1 MAEYNNTNGA
11 GSGQPL
17 KDFGL
22 NSNVSEKLDF
32 KFGKDLA
39 QTIKGAWG
47 GVTSYYWLRNTRF
60 LKNRRIANGRMNM
73 QAFVDQLQMNS
84 KTNYVNINWSA
95 IKLANKIISSAVN
108 KWADRPEKIVVTAQD
123 LQSRQDRQDAADQAE
138 FVMDNKAMLD
148 ELESESGVPM
158 VPEGQFV
165 ANDKDELD
173 EWVSEFNR
181 TPEEIKYELGTNYIL
196 QANGWFDTLKRK
208 ILQDSAEV
216 GLLAT
221 EVYMNRQG
229 EVIVEWV
236 RPENTF
242 YSYSEFDDFRDTTYR
257 GRIKSVKIGEL
268 KKYAQENGGR
278 LTADDFYNLVQ
289 SAREYQYIDKLRWVA
304 QWDLN
309 MYQIYD
315 DWTVD
320 VMYFYVKSLDRDNYT
335 VTKTKIHN
343 STLIQKGNIV
353 RKDNQS
359 SLTDEKWNM
368 YKGVYARDADIMLEW
383 GLQEN
388 MIIPQDP
395 KEVGNVEFPISLYM
409 YQNYEMRN
417 VAVPEKIEEP
427 LEQMI
432 LARLKIQQLVASLK
446 PVGAAI
452 NVDAMQELDLGLAE
466 LTTPIEAERLWR
478 QTGNLYYRGR
488 DAEGKPIPIPIQELT
503 NSGFLPQMQGL
514 ISLYQFH
521 FQVLKDELGSD
532 PNLSQQAIQPRVT
545 EGNVDTARME
555 SDSATEHM
563 YFGYK
568 YIMGESGKKVAC
580 LLHKS
585 VVYDAKAYR
594 DILNKDAVKGRY
606 FATKVEMLP
615 TIQEQQKIEVMMNNM
630 IAAAPD
636 MMNFI
641 NPFRI
646 MRVAKEN
653 TKLAELFL
661 LNGQKRYIKWQAD
674 TATKNSQEN
683 GQIQQQ
689 SLQQKAEADS
699 MLMDKEQNN
708 EERNILLKGALD
720 AIAKGVPLDE
730 NTKVVFDA
738 ILQNVAMP
746 LMAENAEIQQ
756 ALAAA
761 AMQAQEGQMAPQQEQ
776 VQPQV

>member
-1 MAEYNNTNGA
+1 
-11 GSGQPL
+11 
-17 KDFGL
+17 
-22 NSNVSEKLDF
+22 
-32 KFGKDLA
+32 
-39 QTIKGAWG
+39 
-47 GVTSYYWLRNTRF
+47 
-60 LKNRRIANGRMNM
+60 
-73 QAFVDQLQMNS
+73 
-84 KTNYVNINWSA
+84 
-95 IKLANKIISSAVN
+95 
-108 KWADRPEKIVVTAQD
+108 
-123 LQSRQDRQDAADQAE
+123 
-138 FVMDNKAMLD
+138 
-148 ELESESGVPM
+148 
-158 VPEGQFV
+158 
-165 ANDKDELD
+165 
-173 EWVSEFNR
+173 
-181 TPEEIKYELGTNYIL
+181 
-196 QANGWFDTLKRK
+196 
-208 ILQDSAEV
+208 
-216 GLLAT
+216 
-221 EVYMNRQG
+221 
-229 EVIVEWV
+229 
-236 RPENTF
+236 
-242 YSYSEFDDFRDTTYR
+242 
-257 GRIKSVKIGEL
+257 
-268 KKYAQENGGR
+268 
-278 LTADDFYNLVQ
+278 
-289 SAREYQYIDKLRWVA
+289 
-304 QWDLN
+304 
-309 MYQIYD
+309 
-315 DWTVD
+315 
-320 VMYFYVKSLDRDNYT
+320 
-335 VTKTKIHN
+335 
-343 STLIQKGNIV
+343 
-353 RKDNQS
+353 
-359 SLTDEKWNM
+359 
-368 YKGVYARDADIMLEW
+368 
-383 GLQEN
+383 
-388 MIIPQDP
+388 
-395 KEVGNVEFPISLYM
+395 
-409 YQNYEMRN
+409 
-417 VAVPEKIEEP
+417 
-427 LEQMI
+427 
-432 LARLKIQQLVASLK
+432 LKIQQLVASLK